1 MMIEKQHEIARMIGG
16 TEVTKL
22 TLENSKE
29 MINMAKNKRNINF

>member
-1 MMIEKQHEIARMIGG
+1 MNDIEKQQEIARMIGG

-29 MINMAKNKRNINF
+29 MINLAKNQKPV

>member
-1 MMIEKQHEIARMIGG
+1 MMIEKQQEIARMIGG

-29 MINMAKNKRNINF
+29 MINMAKKQKIN